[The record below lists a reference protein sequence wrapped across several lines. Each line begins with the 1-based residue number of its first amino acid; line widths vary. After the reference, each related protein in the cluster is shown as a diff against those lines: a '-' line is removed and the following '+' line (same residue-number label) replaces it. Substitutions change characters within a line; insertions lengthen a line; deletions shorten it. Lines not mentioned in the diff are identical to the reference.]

1 MSSLDIILPR
11 FFLQNASIMTSI
23 DIHEN
28 STVVNQIFCLFGLWF
43 GTHLIGVSMGSRNST
58 FFRKNGL
65 FFKKQEILDYGGA

>member
-28 STVVNQIFCLFGLWF
+28 STVVNDIFCSFFLLFGT
-43 GTHLIGVSMGSRNST
+43 GRSGAAMGGNNFT